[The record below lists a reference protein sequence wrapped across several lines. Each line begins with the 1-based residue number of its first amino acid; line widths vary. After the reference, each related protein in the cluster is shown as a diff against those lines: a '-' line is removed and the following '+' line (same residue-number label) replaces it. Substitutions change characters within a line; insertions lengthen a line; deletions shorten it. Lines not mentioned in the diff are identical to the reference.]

1 MSSPTRLVIVGK
13 GISNSIEVVPAI
25 LATCSTKHVTL
36 KHERDDL
43 VATVLSDATWTGQFA
58 FYLFRNG
65 KRVHAQWYSSNPA
78 MRFRIHRE
86 PGLYRVLAFF
96 LAPNGSRMSKYSNP
110 VFLYPLDYTLGQSS
124 EKPHKFTLEPAA
136 TRAASALQPRKVFR
150 SNTRW
155 GRSVLEW
162 PSLDALLT
170 AAEVQSGVHSVP
182 IGEFGGKPINYDF
195 MLTARSGTVLLCHF
209 HGNHPREGT
218 ELPNFTGLGVTSSIA
233 TSMFVPSDPVLVLD
247 ASLTLAWHFG
257 CEGIRLQAITVR
269 IVQKLQA
276 LLHAPRVV
284 AWGGSGGGFAAIRV
298 AKDVPNSI
306 ALVWNPQTDIAK
318 YSPES
323 VARYRSIAFPR
334 IAADGHI
341 SSDGEQFP
349 SLCTEAFRA
358 GYQGRILYLQER
370 TDLDHV
376 DAHLKPFLES
386 FCATPLSK
394 IINSAKLS
402 GFVTDQLF
410 LHISHWADGHIPPSK
425 AVLTKLLGLL
435 SDVTM
440 SLEGLQNLNCFPG
453 EFIGNT
459 ALNVSQHALGRQM
472 SGEITLDPL
481 GKSSKLDL
489 PLTLK
494 AILAVRMDRIADD
507 FVPFEVTVSCSGDS
521 VVLPLFTGETVEV
534 SLSHGVQWDRK
545 FGTQHNSSVMHLFSL
560 CLVGQLLATFLQ
572 SNNDDALRTAVVVLE
587 SFLNYSSV
595 PDNQLRIGK
604 IPSGD
609 HSAATRVKVLIK
621 YIQVMRE
628 AQDIDGAFLQRV
640 YDCLKYWSD
649 WLADSNHYKKNNHGL
664 MGSISL
670 LHSAVQFGTAPY
682 ASAYL
687 DVATNRI
694 IELGKSSFDR
704 DGLCN
709 ENTIGYHNFN
719 LHCYRG
725 LLEFCNYYGLS
736 EILITFLEELIL
748 RATNALEFC
757 VWQDGSIPPI
767 GDSAVYQVDIVSRNE
782 PRCFYESGFA
792 VVKNNDLY
800 LSILCGART
809 EIHKQV
815 DDSSMTLRYKNLDIL
830 IDGGAYLYD
839 QADPYRRCVESS
851 LGHSGLF
858 LKEFGGL
865 LRKEFL
871 KEFGPVSGKIERF
884 EESHDGV
891 RVKCVYSVSN
901 GRTVFTRHIFVC
913 WPDEVAIV
921 DSIELG
927 EVAGS
932 PEAVQRFIFGPTLD
946 VRFDDRNKLILTSEN
961 FSCTLFQL
969 LDCDGD
975 LFRGEEGSLVRGW
988 FSKKYKEI
996 LPTFGVDFVPN
1007 APLSRFSTI
1016 IKLLKCSSLSECST
1030 TVRAFAGGADPF
1042 VQ

>member
-1 MSSPTRLVIVGK
+1 MSRGTMD
-13 GISNSIEVVPAI
+13 
-25 LATCSTKHVTL
+25 ST
-36 KHERDDL
+36 
-43 VATVLSDATWTGQFA
+43 AAPDA
-58 FYLFRNG
+58 N
-65 KRVHAQWYSSNPA
+65 AQ
-78 MRFRIHRE
+78 R
-86 PGLYRVLAFF
+86 
-96 LAPNGSRMSKYSNP
+96 
-110 VFLYPLDYTLGQSS
+110 
-124 EKPHKFTLEPAA
+124 
-136 TRAASALQPRKVFR
+136 PRHVFR
-150 SNTRW
+150 SDTRW
-155 GRSVLEW
+155 GRSVSEW
-162 PSLDALLT
+162 PSLDAFL
-170 AAEVQSGVHSVP
+170 AIAEVQSGVHSVP
-182 IGEFGGKPINYDF
+182 IGEFAGKPINYDF
-195 MLTARSGTVLLCHF
+195 LLTARPGTVLLCHF
-209 HGNHPREGT
+209 HGNAPREGN
-218 ELPNFTGLGVTSSIA
+218 ELPIFTGLGVTSSIA
-233 TSMFVPSDPVLVLD
+233 TSMFVPSDPVLALD
-247 ASLTLAWHFG
+247 ASLSLAWHFG
-257 CEGIRLQAITVR
+257 CEGIRLQAVTVR

-276 LLHAPRVV
+276 ILQAPRVV

-306 ALVWNPQTDIAK
+306 ALAWNPQTDIA
-318 YSPES
+318 
-323 VARYRSIAFPR
+323 RYTQIFVDSYLRIAFPSMPV
-334 IAADGHI
+334 GGTFP
-341 SSDGEQFP
+341 SDREQFS
-349 SLCTEAFRA
+349 SLCIEEFVT

-370 TDLDHV
+370 TDWHV
-376 DAHLKPFLES
+376 NAHLEPFLAN
-386 FCATPLSK
+386 FCGKTRSSITDSL
-394 IINSAKLS
+394 NFS
-402 GFVTDQLF
+402 GCVTDQLY
-410 LHISHWADGHIPPSK
+410 LHLGHWGNGHVQPSK

-435 SDVTM
+435 SDVTI
-440 SLEGLQNLNCFPG
+440 SLEGLQNLNCFPD
-453 EFIGNT
+453 EVIGST
-459 ALNVSQHALGRQM
+459 ASKVSEYALGRQM
-472 SGEITLDPL
+472 SGVRGPDPL
-481 GKSSKLDL
+481 GNSSKKAL
-489 PLTLK
+489 PLDLK
-494 AILAVRMDRIADD
+494 AILAIRMDRIADD
-507 FVPFEVTVSCSGDS
+507 FPPFDATLSCSGDT
-521 VVLPLFTGETVEV
+521 VALPLFTGEIVEV

-560 CLVGQLLATFLQ
+560 NLVGKLLATFLQ
-572 SNNDDALRTAVVVLE
+572 RNNDDALRIAVVMLE

-595 PDNQLRIGK
+595 PDNQLRIGR

-621 YIQVMRE
+621 FMQVMRE

-640 YDCLKYWSD
+640 CGCLKYWSD
-649 WLADSNHYKKNNHGL
+649 WLADPNHYKKNNHGL

-670 LHSAVQFGTAPY
+670 LHSAVQFGDAPY
-682 ASAYL
+682 ARAYL

-725 LLEFCNYYGLS
+725 LQEFCKHYGLS
-736 EILITFLEELIL
+736 DTLITFLQDLIV

-767 GDSAVYQVDIVSRNE
+767 GDSAVYQVNISSRNE

-815 DDSSMTLRYKNLDIL
+815 DDSSMTLRYRNLDIL

-871 KEFGPVSGKIERF
+871 KEFGPVSGKIEHF

-921 DSIELG
+921 DSVELG

-932 PEAVQRFIFGPTLD
+932 PEAVQRFIFGSTLD

-961 FSCTLFQL
+961 FFCTLFQL

-975 LFRGEEGSLVRGW
+975 LYRGEEGSLVRGW

-1007 APLSRFSTI
+1007 APSSRFSTI
-1016 IKLLKCSSLSECST
+1016 IKLSKCSSLSECST
-1030 TVRAFAGGADPF
+1030 TVRAFANGADPF
-1042 VQ
+1042 LSKGVRHSAS

>member
-1 MSSPTRLVIVGK
+1 
-13 GISNSIEVVPAI
+13 
-25 LATCSTKHVTL
+25 
-36 KHERDDL
+36 
-43 VATVLSDATWTGQFA
+43 
-58 FYLFRNG
+58 
-65 KRVHAQWYSSNPA
+65 

-96 LAPNGSRMSKYSNP
+96 LAPNGSRMTKYSNP
-110 VFLYPLDYTLGQSS
+110 VFLYPQ
-124 EKPHKFTLEPAA
+124 KFTLEPAA
-136 TRAASALQPRKVFR
+136 TRAASSLQPRQIFR

-170 AAEVQSGVHSVP
+170 TAEVQGGVHSVP

-195 MLTARSGTVLLCHF
+195 MLTARPGTVLLCHF
-209 HGNHPREGT
+209 HGNAPREGN
-218 ELPNFTGLGVTSSIA
+218 ELPVFTGLGVTSSIA
-233 TSMFVPSDPVLVLD
+233 TSIFVPSDPVLALD
-247 ASLTLAWHFG
+247 ASLSLGWHFG
-257 CEGIRLQAITVR
+257 CEGIRLQAVTAS
-269 IVQKLQA
+269 IVKKLQA
-276 LLHAPRVV
+276 ILQAPRVV

-318 YSPES
+318 YYPEP
-323 VARYRSIAFPR
+323 VALYRSIAFPR
-334 IAADGHI
+334 NSGAGTFP
-341 SSDGEQFP
+341 SDAEQFP
-349 SLCTEAFRA
+349 SLCTEAFHA
-358 GYQGRILYLQER
+358 GYQGHILYLQER
-370 TDLDHV
+370 TDSHHV

-386 FCATPLSK
+386 FCAKPLSN

-410 LHISHWADGHIPPSK
+410 LHIGHWADGHIPPSK

-435 SDVTM
+435 SDVTI
-440 SLEGLQNLNCFPG
+440 SLEGLQNLNCFPD
-453 EFIGNT
+453 EAIGNT
-459 ALNVSQHALGRQM
+459 ASKVPQYALGRQM
-472 SGEITLDPL
+472 SWKIVPDPL
-481 GKSSKLDL
+481 GSFSKMDL
-489 PLTLK
+489 PLGLK
-494 AILAVRMDRIADD
+494 DILAIRMDRIADD
-507 FVPFEVTVSCSGDS
+507 FLPFEVTVRCSGET
-521 VVLPLFTGETVEV
+521 VALPLFTGDIVEV

-560 CLVGQLLATFLQ
+560 NLVGQLLATFLQ
-572 SNNDDALRTAVVVLE
+572 RNDGDALRIAVAVLE
-587 SFLNYSSV
+587 SFLIYSIV
-595 PDNQLRIGK
+595 PDNQARIGR

-621 YIQVMRE
+621 FMQAMRE
-628 AQDIDGAFLQRV
+628 AQDFDGAFLQRV
-640 YDCLKYWSD
+640 CDCLKYWSD
-649 WLADSNHYKKNNHGL
+649 WLADPNHYKKNNHGL
-664 MGSISL
+664 MGSIAL
-670 LHSAVQFGTAPY
+670 LHSAIQFGDAPY

-704 DGLCN
+704 DGLCD
-709 ENTIGYHNFN
+709 ENSIGYHNFN
-719 LHCYRG
+719 LHCSRG
-725 LLEFCNYYGLS
+725 LLGFCTHYRLS
-736 EILITFLEELIL
+736 ETLITFLEDLIL

-757 VWQDGSIPPI
+757 VWQDGSVPPI
-767 GDSAVYQVDIVSRNE
+767 GDSQVYQLNIASRNE

-792 VVKNNDLY
+792 VVKNDELY

-815 DDSSMTLRYKNLDIL
+815 DDTSMTLRYKNLDIL

-839 QADPYRRCVESS
+839 QADPHRRCVESS

-871 KEFGPVSGKIERF
+871 KAFGPVSGNIDRF

-901 GRTVFTRHIFVC
+901 GRTVLTRHIFVC

-927 EVAGS
+927 DVAGS
-932 PEAVQRFIFGPTLD
+932 PEAVQRFIFGQTLD
-946 VRFDDRNKLILTSEN
+946 VRFDDRNKLILTSED
-961 FSCTLFQL
+961 FSCALFQL

-975 LFRGEEGSLVRGW
+975 LYRGEKGSLVRGW

-1016 IKLLKCSSLSECST
+1016 IKLSKCSSLSECST
-1030 TVRAFAGGADPF
+1030 TVRTFAGGADPF
-1042 VQ
+1042 VSTGMRHSAS

>member
-1 MSSPTRLVIVGK
+1 MQVNNYPFPHGAK
-13 GISNSIEVVPAI
+13 K
-25 LATCSTKHVTL
+25 ATL
-36 KHERDDL
+36 LE
-43 VATVLSDATWTGQFA
+43 
-58 FYLFRNG
+58 
-65 KRVHAQWYSSNPA
+65 
-78 MRFRIHRE
+78 
-86 PGLYRVLAFF
+86 
-96 LAPNGSRMSKYSNP
+96 APNS
-110 VFLYPLDYTLGQSS
+110 
-124 EKPHKFTLEPAA
+124 
-136 TRAASALQPRKVFR
+136 LQPRQVVR

-162 PSLDALLT
+162 PSLEAFLAT
-170 AAEVQSGVHSVP
+170 AEVQSGVHSIP
-182 IGEFGGKPINYDF
+182 IGEFAGKAVNYDF
-195 MLTARSGTVLLCHF
+195 FLTSRPGTVLLCHF
-209 HGNHPREGT
+209 HGNAPREGS
-218 ELPNFTGLGVTSSIA
+218 ELPIFTGLGVTSSIA

-247 ASLTLAWHFG
+247 ASLSLAWHFG
-257 CEGIRLQAITVR
+257 CEGVRLQAITVS

-276 LLHAPRVV
+276 ILQAPRVV

-298 AKDVPNSI
+298 ARDVPNSI

-318 YSPES
+318 YVPEP

-334 IAADGHI
+334 IAAAGTFP
-341 SSDGEQFP
+341 SDGEQFP
-349 SLCTEAFRA
+349 SLCTEEFRA

-370 TDLDHV
+370 TDWHV
-376 DAHLKPFLES
+376 KIHLEPFIASFLGKSLNNITES
-386 FCATPLSK
+386 TKFA
-394 IINSAKLS
+394 
-402 GFVTDQLF
+402 GFVTEQLY
-410 LHISHWADGHIPPSK
+410 LHLGHWGNGHVPPSK
-425 AVLTKLLGLL
+425 DVLTKLLGLL

-440 SLEGLQNLNCFPG
+440 SLEGLTNLKCFPD
-453 EFIGNT
+453 EVVGNT
-459 ALNVSQHALGRQM
+459 ASKVSQHALGRQM
-472 SGEITLDPL
+472 SGVMGLDPL
-481 GKSSKLDL
+481 GSPSKKALPLDL
-489 PLTLK
+489 K
-494 AILAVRMDRIADD
+494 DILAIRVDRIADD
-507 FVPFEVTVSCSGDS
+507 FLPFDATLSCSGDT
-521 VVLPLFTGETVEV
+521 VALPLFTGEIVEV

-560 CLVGQLLATFLQ
+560 NLVGKLLATFLQ
-572 SNNDDALRTAVVVLE
+572 RNDADALRIAVVVLE

-595 PDNQLRIGK
+595 TDNQVRIGR

-621 YIQVMRE
+621 FMQVMRE
-628 AQDIDGAFLQRV
+628 AQDIDGAFLQRAC
-640 YDCLKYWSD
+640 DCLKYWSD
-649 WLADSNHYKKNNHGL
+649 WLADPKNYKKNNHGL
-664 MGSISL
+664 MGSIAL
-670 LHSAVQFGTAPY
+670 LHSAIQFGTAPY
-682 ASAYL
+682 ARAYL

-704 DGLCN
+704 DGLCD
-709 ENTIGYHNFN
+709 ENSIGYHNFN

-725 LLEFCNYYGLS
+725 LLEFCKHYRLS
-736 EILITFLEELIL
+736 ETLITFLEDLIV

-757 VWQDGSIPPI
+757 VWQDGSVPPI
-767 GDSAVYQVDIVSRNE
+767 GDSQVYQLQIASRNE

-792 VVKNNDLY
+792 VVKNDELY

-815 DDSSMTLRYKNLDIL
+815 DDTSLTLRYKNLDIL

-851 LGHSGLF
+851 LGHTGLF
-858 LKEFGGL
+858 LKEFGSL

-871 KEFGPVSGKIERF
+871 KVFGTVSGKIERF

-891 RVKCVYSVSN
+891 RVKCVYSVRN

-932 PEAVQRFIFGPTLD
+932 AEAVQRFIFGQTLD
-946 VRFDDRNKLILTSEN
+946 VWFDDRNKLILTSEN

-969 LDCDGD
+969 LDCNGD
-975 LFRGEEGSLVRGW
+975 LYRGEEGSLVRGW

-1007 APLSRFSTI
+1007 APSSRFSTI
-1016 IKLLKCSSLSECST
+1016 IKLSKCSSLSECST